1 MQITR
6 VPMVKRHLQQSGVI
20 GSAIFVGS
28 FKGKSWFTRY
38 VLQWY
43 VDIDLLLLF
52 KINVKKDIQT
62 LESEDIL
69 YFYFL
74 LHINYYIY
82 LIKVCHNMLKSVSSM
97 LYW

>member
-38 VLQWY
+38 VLQW
-43 VDIDLLLLF
+43 
-52 KINVKKDIQT
+52 
-62 LESEDIL
+62 
-69 YFYFL
+69 
-74 LHINYYIY
+74 
-82 LIKVCHNMLKSVSSM
+82 
-97 LYW
+97 

>member
-1 MQITR
+1 MD
-6 VPMVKRHLQQSGVI
+6 
-20 GSAIFVGS
+20 
-28 FKGKSWFTRY
+28 
-38 VLQWY
+38 
-43 VDIDLLLLF
+43 VDIDLLLYF

-74 LHINYYIY
+74 IHINYCIY

-97 LYW
+97 LY